1 MSKLTPN
8 QYFFCKNYL
17 KMNSRLILTC
27 VALLFFLSNT
37 IAQKDD
43 PVLFTVEND
52 PVHVSEFEYI
62 YSKTNGD
69 KATFSKKSLD
79 EYLDLYVKFKL
90 KVQKAKEMKLDTIP
104 ALQKELAGYR
114 RQLANSYLIDKQVTE
129 KLVRQAFDRTQ
140 QDVNISHIMINMK
153 PGASPQDTLDA
164 YRKLADIKKRIEGG
178 EKFDALAKQFS
189 EDKSVKDN
197 GGNIGF
203 LTALFPKGFY
213 DLETIAY
220 NLPIG
225 ELSEPVRSSVGYHII
240 KVNERRPARG
250 EMEAAHILI
259 RKKKDR
265 PDAKS
270 KALVDSLYAEINKG
284 SNFEELAKTFS
295 EDKMSAKK
303 GGYIG
308 KFGISKYEIDFE
320 NECFA
325 IKNDGDITKPF
336 ETSVGWHIAKR
347 VAKKDNTD
355 YEKAKRGL
363 QTKIQKDAR
372 YEMAKVAMIERIK
385 RENKFNENGGKLIN
399 FASTLDAEFMTHK
412 WRAADVTSNDVLFN
426 LGKNKYTVKDFAAFA
441 QKASRERM
449 RMGKNAK
456 VNDVVQKLYGGF
468 VSESCMKFEEE
479 QLEKKYPEFK
489 SLMREYEEGILLFEA
504 TKMEVWDKASQDTTG
519 LAKFHKTRSAKY
531 RYAERAVVN
540 QYSLK
545 ATAADQLSKLKKFV
559 LKKGSKETLEKF
571 NTGEGKIVSVQE
583 KTFEKGKNEVLDKMK
598 WKVGELSPVEIDKRN
613 KSSNFFKIETLL
625 PAQEKTLKQARGYVV
640 ADYQDFLERQ
650 WIEKLREK
658 YKVTI
663 DDEVLKSLVK

>member
-1 MSKLTPN
+1 
-8 QYFFCKNYL
+8 
-17 KMNSRLILTC
+17 MNSRLILTC
-27 VALLFFLSNT
+27 VAFIFFLSNT

-52 PVHVSEFEYI
+52 PVHVSEFNYI

-90 KVQKAKEMKLDTIP
+90 KVQKAKEMQLDTIP
-104 ALQKELAGYR
+104 SLIKELAGYR

-140 QDVNISHIMINMK
+140 QDVSISHIMLNMK
-153 PGASPQDTLDA
+153 PGASQQDTLEA
-164 YRKLADIKKRIEGG
+164 YRKLIDIKKRIDGG
-178 EKFDALAKQFS
+178 EKFGALAKQFS
-189 EDKSVKDN
+189 DDKSVKEN
-197 GGNIGF
+197 SGNIGF

-213 DLETIAY
+213 DIETVAY

-225 ELSEPVRSSVGYHII
+225 KVSDPVRSSVGYHLIM
-240 KVNERRPARG
+240 VNERRPARG

-265 PDAKS
+265 SDEKS
-270 KALVDSLYAEINKG
+270 KALIDSLYAEINKG
-284 SNFEELAKTFS
+284 GNFEDLAKTFS
-295 EDKMSAKK
+295 EDNMSAKK

-308 KFGISKYEIDFE
+308 KFGISKYELDFE
-320 NECFA
+320 SACFA
-325 IKNDGDITKPF
+325 IKNDGDISKPF
-336 ETSVGWHIAKR
+336 KTSVGWHIAKR
-347 VAKKDNTD
+347 VSKKDNTD

-363 QTKIQKDAR
+363 QTKVQKDAR

-385 RENKFNENGGKLIN
+385 RENKFNENGGKLIS
-399 FASTLDAEFMTHK
+399 FASSLNEEFMTHK

-426 LGKNKYTVKDFAAFA
+426 LGKNKYTTKDFAAYA

-456 VNDVVQKLYGGF
+456 VKDVVQKLYNGY
-468 VSESCMKFEEE
+468 VAESCMKFEEE

-519 LAKFHKTRSAKY
+519 LAKFHKTRKAKY
-531 RYAERAVVN
+531 RFAERAVIN

-545 ATAADQLSKLKKFV
+545 ATSADQLSKLKKFV
-559 LKKGSKETLEKF
+559 AKKDAEETLAKF
-571 NTGEGKIVSVQE
+571 NTTDGKIVSVQE
-583 KTFEKGKNEVLDKMK
+583 KTFEKGKNKVLDKMK

-613 KSSNFFKIETLL
+613 KSSNFFKIEALL
-625 PAQEKTLKQARGYVV
+625 PAEEKTLKQARGYVV

-658 YKVTI
+658 YKVSI
-663 DDEVLKSLVK
+663 DEKVLESLVK

>member
-1 MSKLTPN
+1 
-8 QYFFCKNYL
+8 
-17 KMNSRLILTC
+17 MNSRLILTC
-27 VALLFFLSNT
+27 VALFFFFSNAF
-37 IAQKDD
+37 AQKDD

-52 PVHVSEFEYI
+52 QVHVSEFDYI

-129 KLVRQAFDRTQ
+129 KLVREAFDRTQ
-140 QDVNISHIMINMK
+140 QDVNISHIMITMK
-153 PGASPQDTLDA
+153 PSASPQDTLEA
-164 YRKLADIKKRIEGG
+164 YRKLIDIKKRINSG
-178 EKFDALAKQFS
+178 EKFEKLAMEFS
-189 EDKSVKDN
+189 DDKSVKDN
-197 GGNIGF
+197 GGDIGF

-213 DLETIAY
+213 DIETAAY
-220 NLPIG
+220 KMPVGKISDPI
-225 ELSEPVRSSVGYHII
+225 RSSVGFHLI
-240 KVNERRPARG
+240 KANKRRPARG

-259 RKKKDR
+259 RTKSKSR
-265 PDAKS
+265 TDAKS
-270 KALVDSLYAEINKG
+270 KALIDSLYTAINAG
-284 SNFEELAKTFS
+284 SNFEELAKAFS

-308 KFGISKYEIDFE
+308 KFGISKYELDFE
-320 NECFA
+320 DACFA
-325 IKNDGDITKPF
+325 IKNDSDITKPF
-336 ETSVGWHIAKR
+336 KTSVGWHIAKR
-347 VAKKDNTD
+347 ISKTDNTD
-355 YEKAKRGL
+355 YEKVKRGL
-363 QTKIQKDAR
+363 QTKIQKDGR

-385 RENKFNENGGKLIN
+385 NENNFNENGANIIGFTN
-399 FASTLDAEFMTHK
+399 TLNEEFMTHK
-412 WRAADVTSNDVLFN
+412 WRAADVTSNDVLFT
-426 LGKNKYTVKDFAAFA
+426 LGKNKYTTKDFAAYA

-456 VNDVVQKLYGGF
+456 VKDVVQKLYAGY
-468 VSESCMKFEEE
+468 VDESCMNFEEE
-479 QLEKKYPEFK
+479 QLESKYPEFK

-531 RYAERAVVN
+531 RYGDRAVVS

-545 ATAADQLSKLKKFV
+545 ATAADQLGKVKKFV
-559 LKKGSKETLEKF
+559 VKNTPKASLEKF
-571 NTGEGKIVSVQE
+571 NGDNGKILSVQE
-583 KTFEKGKNEVLDKMK
+583 KTFEKGKNVVLDKMK

-613 KSSNFFKIETLL
+613 KSSNFFKIENLL

-650 WIEKLREK
+650 WIEQLREK
-658 YKVTI
+658 YKVEI
-663 DDEVLKSLVK
+663 NNDVLKSLVK

>member
-1 MSKLTPN
+1 
-8 QYFFCKNYL
+8 
-17 KMNSRLILTC
+17 MNSRLILTC
-27 VALLFFLSNT
+27 VALFFFLSNT

-52 PVHVSEFEYI
+52 PVHVSEFKYI
-62 YSKTNGD
+62 YAKTNGD

-79 EYLDLYVKFKL
+79 EYLDLYIKFKL

-153 PGASPQDTLDA
+153 PGALPKDTLEA
-164 YRKLADIKKRIEGG
+164 YRKLADIKKRIASG
-178 EKFDALAKQFS
+178 EKFGALAKQFS
-189 EDKSVKDN
+189 EDKSVKEN
-197 GGNIGF
+197 SGNIGF

-213 DLETIAY
+213 DLETVAY

-225 ELSEPVRSSVGYHII
+225 QVSDPVRSSVGYHLIM
-240 KVNERRPARG
+240 VNERRLARG

-265 PDAKS
+265 TDAKS
-270 KALVDSLYAEINKG
+270 KALVDSLYKAVTSG
-284 SNFEELAKTFS
+284 STFEELAKTFS
-295 EDKMSAKK
+295 EDKLSAKK

-308 KFGISKYEIDFE
+308 KFGISKYELDFE
-320 NECFA
+320 DACFA

-372 YEMAKVAMIERIK
+372 YEMAKIAMIDRIK
-385 RENKFNENGGKLIN
+385 RENKFNENGGKLIS
-399 FASTLDAEFMTHK
+399 FASSLTPEFMTHK
-412 WRAADVTSNDVLFN
+412 WRAADVTSKDELFK
-426 LGKNKYTVKDFAAFA
+426 LGNKKYTTKDFAEYA

-449 RMGKNAK
+449 RAGKNAK
-456 VNDVVQKLYGGF
+456 VKDVVQKLYNGY
-468 VSESCMKFEEE
+468 VAETCMKFEEE

-531 RYAERAVVN
+531 RWGERAVVN

-545 ATAADQLSKLKKFV
+545 ATAADKLPKLKKFV
-559 LKKGSKETLEKF
+559 TKNGAKETLSKF
-571 NTGEGKIVSVQE
+571 NGADGKVVSVQE

-613 KSSNFFKIETLL
+613 KSSNFFKIESLL
-625 PAQEKTLKQARGYVV
+625 PAKEKTLKQARGYVV

-650 WIEKLREK
+650 WIEQLRAK
-658 YKVTI
+658 YKLDI
-663 DDEVLKSLVK
+663 NEKVLKSLVK